1 MQRAIHH
8 APLTV
13 LSAAILALLMM
24 PALRTSAAPQG
35 KPLTEQEVLELVQ
48 GGVAGSRVSAIVDD
62 RGIDFDFTPEV
73 EQRIRRAGGT
83 DDVVEA
89 IGRAAQRRAES
100 QRPRTGELA
109 IRTTPGELQVYLND
123 ELKGMTSPEGELR
136 VTNLQPGTYNLRVS
150 LLGYQTYEKP
160 ITVSAGEEQTLSVTL
175 VQKPGDVPPRPKAVP
190 VEEPPAPTSG
200 IPVPGVKVVSLQF
213 YEGPHAVSLPQSQR
227 VYRFS
232 FDRFT
237 TRAIYWEL
245 DLTFPAPG
253 RHIDFDINARWYKPD
268 GSEMSKQLVTA
279 HVDADWHSSWHSRG
293 YGFPEPGHW
302 TPGTYRVDLY
312 CKSLRI
318 ASETFQIN

>member
-1 MQRAIHH
+1 MPRAFHH
-8 APLTV
+8 VPFTL

-24 PALRTSAAPQG
+24 PTLRTSAAQQG
-35 KPLTEQEVLELVQ
+35 KPLTEQEVVELLD
-48 GGVAGSRVSAIVDD
+48 GGVPGRRVSAIVDD

-73 EQRIRRAGGT
+73 EHRIREAGGT

-89 IGRAAQRRAES
+89 LGRAARRRAES
-100 QRPRTGELA
+100 EPPRTGALTIKTA
-109 IRTTPGELQVYLND
+109 PGESQVYLND
-123 ELKGMTSPEGELR
+123 ELKGMTSPEGELHIAD
-136 VTNLQPGTYNLRVS
+136 LQPGTYNLRVS
-150 LLGYQTYEKP
+150 LLGYQSYEKP
-160 ITVSAGEEQTLSVTL
+160 VTVSAGEEQTLAVTL
-175 VQKPGDVPPRPKAVP
+175 VQKPGDLPPKPKEVP

-200 IPVPGVKVVSLQF
+200 IPIPGIKVMGLQF
-213 YEGPHAVSLPQSQR
+213 YEGPHAVSLAQSQR

-253 RHIDFDINARWYKPD
+253 RHIDFDINAIWYKPD
-268 GSEMSKQLVTA
+268 GSEMSKQLVSA
-279 HVDADWHSSWHSRG
+279 HVEAEWRSSWHSRG
-293 YGFPEPGHW
+293 YGYPEPGHW

-312 CKSLRI
+312 FKSLRI